1 MNRLQTKFLGVD
13 FKNPIVTSSG
23 CFGFGL
29 EYRDYFDP
37 NVLGGIVVK
46 GLTMEPRDGNYGT
59 RIAETP
65 GGMLNCV
72 GLENPGIDYF
82 ETHILKDMKEA
93 GITTNIIANING
105 KTVEEYIEIAKRV
118 EKIKEVDIIELNISC
133 PNVKDGGMAFGAN
146 PEVAKRVEKIKEV
159 DIIELNISCPN
170 VKDGGMAF
178 GANPEVAGRVTRE
191 VRKVTTKPLV
201 IKLSPNVTDIAYIAK
216 VVEEN
221 GADAVSLINTLLGM
235 AIDLKTKKPLLGNT
249 FGGFSGPAV
258 KPVALRMVYQVYK
271 AVNIPIVGMGGISS
285 TEDAL
290 EFIMAGASMVSLGTG
305 IFFNPVLPVEVAE
318 GLQKYCE
325 ENNIENINELVG
337 IVHR

>member
-1 MNRLQTKFLGVD
+1 MNRLKTNFLGRE
-13 FKNPIVTSSG
+13 FKNPMVTSSG

-46 GLTMEPRDGNYGT
+46 GITMEPRDGNYGT

-82 ETHILKDMKEA
+82 ENVIVKNIKKS
-93 GITTNIIANING
+93 GIESPIIVNING
-105 KTVEEYIEIAKRV
+105 KVIEEYVEIAKRV
-118 EKIKEVDIIELNISC
+118 ENIPEVDMIELNISC
-133 PNVKDGGMAFGAN
+133 PNVKDGGMAFGA
-146 PEVAKRVEKIKEV
+146 K
-159 DIIELNISCPN
+159 
-170 VKDGGMAF
+170 
-178 GANPEVAGRVTRE
+178 PEVAGAVTKA
-191 VRKVTTKPLV
+191 VRAVTTKPLIV
-201 IKLSPNVTDIAYIAK
+201 KLSPNVTDIVHIAK

-235 AIDLKTKKPLLGNT
+235 AIDIKKRKPVLGNT

-271 AVNIPIVGMGGISS
+271 SVNIPIVGMGGISS
-285 TEDAL
+285 TEDAI
-290 EFIMAGASMVSLGTG
+290 EFMMAGATMVSLGTG
-305 IFFNPVLPVEVAE
+305 LFSNPILPVEIKE
-318 GLQKYCE
+318 GLERFCE
-325 ENNIENINELVG
+325 ENGLENIQEIVG
-337 IVHR
+337 AAHN

>member
-1 MNRLQTKFLGVD
+1 MNRLETKFLGVD

-46 GLTMEPRDGNYGT
+46 GLTMKPRDGNYGT

-118 EKIKEVDIIELNISC
+118 EQ
-133 PNVKDGGMAFGAN
+133 
-146 PEVAKRVEKIKEV
+146 IKEV

-201 IKLSPNVTDIAYIAK
+201 VKLSPNVTDIAYIAK

-235 AIDLKTKKPLLGNT
+235 VIDLKTKKPLLGNT

-337 IVHR
+337 IAHR

>member
-82 ETHILKDMKEA
+82 EAHILKDMKEA

-146 PEVAKRVEKIKEV
+146 PEVA
-159 DIIELNISCPN
+159 
-170 VKDGGMAF
+170 
-178 GANPEVAGRVTRE
+178 GRVTRE

-201 IKLSPNVTDIAYIAK
+201 VKLSPNVTDIAYIAK

-337 IVHR
+337 IAHR

>member
-82 ETHILKDMKEA
+82 EIHILKDMKEA

-146 PEVAKRVEKIKEV
+146 PEVA
-159 DIIELNISCPN
+159 
-170 VKDGGMAF
+170 
-178 GANPEVAGRVTRE
+178 GRVTRE

-201 IKLSPNVTDIAYIAK
+201 VKLSPNVTDIAYIAK

-337 IVHR
+337 IAHR

>member
-1 MNRLQTKFLGVD
+1 MNRLETKFLGVD

-118 EKIKEVDIIELNISC
+118 EQ
-133 PNVKDGGMAFGAN
+133 
-146 PEVAKRVEKIKEV
+146 IKEV

-201 IKLSPNVTDIAYIAK
+201 VKLSPNVTDIAYIAK

-235 AIDLKTKKPLLGNT
+235 VIDLKTKKPLLGNT

-285 TEDAL
+285 TKDAL

-337 IVHR
+337 IAHR

>member
-146 PEVAKRVEKIKEV
+146 PEVA
-159 DIIELNISCPN
+159 
-170 VKDGGMAF
+170 
-178 GANPEVAGRVTRE
+178 GRVTRE
-191 VRKVTTKPLV
+191 VRKVTTKSLV
-201 IKLSPNVTDIAYIAK
+201 VKLSPNVTDIAYIAK

-290 EFIMAGASMVSLGTG
+290 EFIMAGASMVSLGTA

-337 IVHR
+337 IAHR

>member
-146 PEVAKRVEKIKEV
+146 PEVA
-159 DIIELNISCPN
+159 
-170 VKDGGMAF
+170 
-178 GANPEVAGRVTRE
+178 GRVTRE
-191 VRKVTTKPLV
+191 VRKVTTKPLIV
-201 IKLSPNVTDIAYIAK
+201 KLSPNVTDIAYIAK
-216 VVEEN
+216 IVEEN
-221 GADAVSLINTLLGM
+221 GADALSLINTLLGM

-249 FGGFSGPAV
+249 FGGLSGPAV
-258 KPVALRMVYQVYK
+258 KPVALRMVYQVYQ
-271 AVNIPIVGMGGISS
+271 AVNIPIVGMGGISN

-290 EFIMAGASMVSLGTG
+290 EFVMAGASMVSLGTG
-305 IFFNPVLPVEVAE
+305 IFFNPALPVEVAE

-325 ENNIENINELVG
+325 ENNIKNINELVG
-337 IVHR
+337 IAHR

>member
-1 MNRLQTKFLGVD
+1 MNRLETKFLGVD

-72 GLENPGIDYF
+72 GLENPGIDFF

-146 PEVAKRVEKIKEV
+146 PEVA
-159 DIIELNISCPN
+159 
-170 VKDGGMAF
+170 
-178 GANPEVAGRVTRE
+178 GRVTRE

-201 IKLSPNVTDIAYIAK
+201 VKLSPNVTDIAYIAK

-337 IVHR
+337 IAHR

>member
-1 MNRLQTKFLGVD
+1 MNRLQSKFLGVD

-146 PEVAKRVEKIKEV
+146 PEVA
-159 DIIELNISCPN
+159 
-170 VKDGGMAF
+170 
-178 GANPEVAGRVTRE
+178 GRVTRE

-201 IKLSPNVTDIAYIAK
+201 VKLSPNVTDIAYIAK

-337 IVHR
+337 IAHR

>member
-1 MNRLQTKFLGVD
+1 MNRLETKFLGVD

-118 EKIKEVDIIELNISC
+118 EQIKEVDIIELNIS
-133 PNVKDGGMAFGAN
+133 F
-146 PEVAKRVEKIKEV
+146 
-159 DIIELNISCPN
+159 PN

-201 IKLSPNVTDIAYIAK
+201 VKLSPNVTDIAYIAK

-235 AIDLKTKKPLLGNT
+235 VIDLKTKKPLLGNT

-337 IVHR
+337 IAHR

>member
-82 ETHILKDMKEA
+82 EAHILKDMKEA

-146 PEVAKRVEKIKEV
+146 PEVA
-159 DIIELNISCPN
+159 
-170 VKDGGMAF
+170 
-178 GANPEVAGRVTRE
+178 GRVTRE

-201 IKLSPNVTDIAYIAK
+201 VKLSPNVTDIAYIAK

-305 IFFNPVLPVEVAE
+305 IFFNPILPVEVAE

-337 IVHR
+337 IAHR

>member
-1 MNRLQTKFLGVD
+1 MNRLQSKFLGVD

-146 PEVAKRVEKIKEV
+146 PEVA
-159 DIIELNISCPN
+159 
-170 VKDGGMAF
+170 
-178 GANPEVAGRVTRE
+178 GRVTRE

-201 IKLSPNVTDIAYIAK
+201 VKLSPNVTDIAYIAK
-216 VVEEN
+216 VVEEMEQM
-221 GADAVSLINTLLGM
+221 LYLLS
-235 AIDLKTKKPLLGNT
+235 IL
-249 FGGFSGPAV
+249 F
-258 KPVALRMVYQVYK
+258 
-271 AVNIPIVGMGGISS
+271 
-285 TEDAL
+285 
-290 EFIMAGASMVSLGTG
+290 
-305 IFFNPVLPVEVAE
+305 
-318 GLQKYCE
+318 
-325 ENNIENINELVG
+325 
-337 IVHR
+337 

>member
-1 MNRLQTKFLGVD
+1 MNRLKTKFLGVN

-82 ETHILKDMKEA
+82 ETHILKDMKDA

-118 EKIKEVDIIELNISC
+118 EQ
-133 PNVKDGGMAFGAN
+133 
-146 PEVAKRVEKIKEV
+146 IKEV

-201 IKLSPNVTDIAYIAK
+201 VKLSPNVTDIAYIAK

-235 AIDLKTKKPLLGNT
+235 VIDLKTKKPLLGNT

-337 IVHR
+337 IAHR

>member
-1 MNRLQTKFLGVD
+1 MNRLETKFLGVD

-105 KTVEEYIEIAKRV
+105 KTVEEYIEITKRV
-118 EKIKEVDIIELNISC
+118 EQ
-133 PNVKDGGMAFGAN
+133 
-146 PEVAKRVEKIKEV
+146 IKEV

-201 IKLSPNVTDIAYIAK
+201 VKLSPNVTDIAYIAK

-235 AIDLKTKKPLLGNT
+235 VIDLKTKKPLLGNT

-325 ENNIENINELVG
+325 ENNIENINKLVG
-337 IVHR
+337 IAHR

>member
-1 MNRLQTKFLGVD
+1 MNRLETKFLGVD

-146 PEVAKRVEKIKEV
+146 PEVA
-159 DIIELNISCPN
+159 
-170 VKDGGMAF
+170 
-178 GANPEVAGRVTRE
+178 GRVTRE

-201 IKLSPNVTDIAYIAK
+201 VKLSPNVTDIAYIAK

-305 IFFNPVLPVEVAE
+305 IFFNPILPVEVAE

-337 IVHR
+337 IAHR